1 MSRYVIIGSGAVG
14 AGLAAEFTAAGIG
27 NVLVGRGP
35 GIAHIAEHGLRYV
48 RPDGIRE
55 VRLVT
60 ASRPDEVRLT
70 EDDTLVIATK
80 SQDVE
85 AAVQE
90 WAWQPLKFGGRPASA
105 AWLPVLTLQNGLDAE
120 RVALRRF
127 DRVYGASLFIP
138 ARYTQIGEVVA
149 GSAPIVGV
157 FTISRFPSGTDE
169 QAERIARDLRR
180 AGYAVQ
186 LTDNVSA
193 WKAAKLLHSVKNG
206 LEVLTGD
213 PEQVAELSARLAAE
227 AVAVLKAA
235 GYRIADQAAERTID
249 LTGFGVQPGSG
260 ISPGQQS
267 TWQSFA
273 RGAGSAET
281 DFLNGEVV
289 LLGRLHGVETPVN
302 RALQLLFGAAAQA
315 GDPPGT
321 HSVSELVINDGAR
334 R

>member
-14 AGLAAEFTAAGIG
+14 AGLAAQFTAAEIG

-35 GIAHIAEHGLRYV
+35 GIAHIAEHGLKYI
-48 RPDGIRE
+48 RPDRIRK
-55 VRLVT
+55 VALAT
-60 ASRPDEVRLT
+60 ASKPDEVRLT

-90 WAWQPLKFGGRPASA
+90 WAWQPVKFGGRPGSA
-105 AWLPVLTLQNGLDAE
+105 AELPVLTLQNGLDAE

-127 DRVYGASLFIP
+127 DLVYGASLLIP

-169 QAERIARDLRR
+169 HAERIARDLRQ

-186 LTDNVSA
+186 LTDNVSD

-213 PEQVAELSARLAAE
+213 PGQIAELSARLAAE
-227 AVAVLKAA
+227 AAAVLEAA
-235 GYRIADQAAERTID
+235 GYRVADQAAERTID
-249 LTGFGVQPGSG
+249 LSGFGVHPGSA

-273 RGAGSAET
+273 RGARSAET

-289 LLGRLHGVETPVN
+289 LLGRLHGVDTPVN
-302 RALQLLFGAAAQA
+302 RALQLLLGPAARAE
-315 GDPPGT
+315 DPPGA
-321 HSVSELVINDGAR
+321 HSVDELAINDSVTR
-334 R
+334 